1 MPGGYLSAFPE
12 SLFDRFEAVQPVW
25 APYYTLHKVLVG
37 LLDQFEIAGS
47 GLAYDLASRLAAYVG
62 NRLEAVLR
70 RRAARSASLVSTI
83 VHSRAYCGASM
94 WCPHASQVCRVC
106 TTQCAPRTVHMGERL
121 EATTHRHGL
130 QHHWRT
136 LDMEY
141 GGMNDVLWRLAALS
155 GRADHRRWAS
165 LFDKPC
171 FLAPLGLRRDSLT
184 RMHGNTHVHCGMAK
198 HAVLVVPQLTTLASR
213 GGLSWLLAAL
223 RARNELPTSFRVA
236 QGSVAGGGA
245 AFKCG
250 LAEVQPGTPH
260 TVSSRSFEHAGAGA
274 A

>member
-37 LLDQFEIAGS
+37 LLDQFEIVGS
-47 GLAYDLASRLAAYVG
+47 RLAYDLASRLAAYVG
-62 NRLEAVLR
+62 NRLEAVLQ
-70 RRAARSASLVSTI
+70 RRAGRSASLVSTLCTLEHT
-83 VHSRAYCGASM
+83 VVPVCGTHTRHKSA
-94 WCPHASQVCRVC
+94 VVC
-106 TTQCAPRTVHMGERL
+106 TTQCAPRMVHVGEHL
-121 EATTHRHGL
+121 KATAHRHGL

-171 FLAPLGLRRDSLT
+171 FLAPLGLHRDSLT

-198 HAVLVVPQLTTLASR
+198 HAVFVVAQLTALASR
-213 GGLSWLLAAL
+213 GELSWLLAGL
-223 RARNELPTSFRVA
+223 RARNELPTSFRAA
-236 QGSVAGGGA
+236 QGSVAGCGA
-245 AFKCG
+245 AFWPKSNRG
-250 LAEVQPGTPH
+250 LH